1 MTMEKAKMIT
11 KEEREL
17 ERYSINIEKLAK
29 QLLKDMGIKLHYL
42 GFEYWVKTILITI
55 KMELNNESKPKMMTV
70 YYRVAKRFDTTASKV
85 ERAMRYTYEGL
96 DLNNYFNVAYKIN
109 NTALLFLLKDKIL
122 EEIKTMP

>member
-42 GFEYWVKTILITI
+42 GFKYWVKAILITI
-55 KMELNNESKPKMMTV
+55 KMEINNESKPKMMTV
-70 YYRVAKRFDTTASKV
+70 YYRVAKHFDTTATKV
-85 ERAMRYTYEGL
+85 ERAMRYAYEGL